1 MRSTLA
7 PGRSERLA
15 PRQSPGFSHLTSDRV
30 AGMKV
35 ASIVMTRIGK
45 GHGEG
50 HRGRRGGWLRA
61 AVLGAD
67 DGVVSTASL
76 ILGVTSASASKEATL
91 LAGMAGLV
99 AGALSMAAGEYVS
112 VSSQRDAEL
121 ADIAKEE
128 QELAAD
134 PRGELRELT
143 AIYQERGLE
152 PELALKIAERLSAT
166 DRLGSHLR
174 DELGLDENN
183 RARPVQ
189 AALVSATSFAT
200 LAIVP
205 IAMTIVSSQ
214 ALRGPLVALVS
225 LLSLAAL
232 GALGGYVGG
241 ASMGRASLRV
251 VLGGGA
257 AMAATSLIGRLLGIA
272 TSG

>member
-1 MRSTLA
+1 
-7 PGRSERLA
+7 
-15 PRQSPGFSHLTSDRV
+15 
-30 AGMKV
+30 
-35 ASIVMTRIGK
+35 
-45 GHGEG
+45 
-50 HRGRRGGWLRA
+50 
-61 AVLGAD
+61 LGAD

-91 LAGMAGLV
+91 LAGIAGLV

-121 ADIAKEE
+121 ADIAREK

-134 PRGELRELT
+134 PRGELKELT

-174 DELGLDENN
+174 DELGLDESN

-189 AALVSATSFAT
+189 AAVVSATSFAT

-205 IAMTIVSSQ
+205 IVVTIVSPERF
-214 ALRGPLVALVS
+214 RGLLVALVS
-225 LLSLAAL
+225 LLALAVL
-232 GALGGYVGG
+232 GAFGGYVGG
-241 ASMGRASLRV
+241 APMGRASLRV
-251 VLGGGA
+251 VLGGGV
-257 AMAATSLIGRLLGIA
+257 AMAMTSLIGRLLGIA
-272 TSG
+272 TAG